1 MDCELKAFV
10 ETGTE
15 TDDMELSVPGRVD
28 WAGRDLMDCE
38 DRLSVPGRMDWAG
51 RDLMDCELKAF
62 VGTETETDDME
73 LSVPGRNC
81 NRGRKKR

>member
-15 TDDMELSVPGRVD
+15 TDDMELSVPGRV
-28 WAGRDLMDCE
+28 
-38 DRLSVPGRMDWAG
+38 DWAG